1 MVFYDLIKIIWQGR
15 EGLNCECP
23 SARFIGRLTISSHLN
38 DDKHKNVVDK
48 RGFLTIAVLDGYS
61 RSIPVQH
68 VPVFTVEQQLARIS
82 EQESR
87 EEIRLSLHPFN
98 FFKCSI
104 LEQGPIHCQV
114 FKEGQFAN

>member
-1 MVFYDLIKIIWQGR
+1 M
-15 EGLNCECP
+15 
-23 SARFIGRLTISSHLN
+23 
-38 DDKHKNVVDK
+38 DK

-114 FKEGQFAN
+114 FTEGQFAN